1 MTLRELFGRL
11 ATWRRRDAMAHELT
25 SEVEAHVALLAR
37 DLEREGMSPADALAA
52 ARRRI
57 GDVGRLREES
67 RDAWGFPA
75 IDAIV
80 QDVRYAL
87 RGLRRAPGF
96 TITVILTLGLGIGA
110 NVAIFA
116 VLDRLMF
123 RPFPLLHDPATVG
136 RVYLRTTY
144 RGRSNA
150 NSTFPYLRF
159 VDLSAATRT
168 ISDIAAQTE
177 WRFAVG
183 TGEAAAVRK
192 IAGVTPSFFRFFDAP
207 PSLGRYFVA
216 SEDSTATPVAVLSH
230 RFWAT
235 ELGSANV
242 IGRRLMIGVVDYT
255 IIGVAPPDFVGT
267 VAGGPPDIFVPLTT
281 IPANLGSWSVESY
294 RRDYSWDWV
303 QVLVRRRPGAT
314 RQDASAELTTAYIR
328 SRAAARAL
336 NPRVL
341 ADSLAHPLAI
351 VGAVKTS
358 AGPDGGA
365 EGRAALGR
373 GCRRDRTAHRLRERG
388 EFDDRASRAPAA
400 RDHGALGIG
409 RSPRPVARPVS
420 HRGHGAR
427 GVRRGGRRGVRAN
440 RRCRD
445 SVDVAAVRVVVQ
457 SRHGLADA
465 RRRLALCD
473 RRGVAHRA
481 WSGLVGVSARSR
493 VVTAFSQS

>member
-168 ISDIAAQTE
+168 ISDIAAQNRMALRRRDRRGRCSE
-177 WRFAVG
+177 KDCRSHAVILPLFRR
-183 TGEAAAVRK
+183 AAVARTLLRRLGGLDRHTGRRVEPPVLGDRAR
-192 IAGVTPSFFRFFDAP
+192 IGQRDWAP
-207 PSLGRYFVA
+207 PH
-216 SEDSTATPVAVLSH
+216 D
-230 RFWAT
+230 
-235 ELGSANV
+235 
-242 IGRRLMIGVVDYT
+242 
-255 IIGVAPPDFVGT
+255 
-267 VAGGPPDIFVPLTT
+267 
-281 IPANLGSWSVESY
+281 
-294 RRDYSWDWV
+294 
-303 QVLVRRRPGAT
+303 
-314 RQDASAELTTAYIR
+314 
-328 SRAAARAL
+328 
-336 NPRVL
+336 
-341 ADSLAHPLAI
+341 
-351 VGAVKTS
+351 
-358 AGPDGGA
+358 
-365 EGRAALGR
+365 R
-373 GCRRDRTAHRLRERG
+373 GCRLHDHRRRTAGFRRHRRRRAAGHLRPAHHHSREPRVMERG
-388 EFDDRASRAPAA
+388 
-400 RDHGALGIG
+400 
-409 RSPRPVARPVS
+409 
-420 HRGHGAR
+420 
-427 GVRRGGRRGVRAN
+427 
-440 RRCRD
+440 
-445 SVDVAAVRVVVQ
+445 VVP
-457 SRHGLADA
+457 S
-465 RRRLALCD
+465 
-473 RRGVAHRA
+473 
-481 WSGLVGVSARSR
+481 
-493 VVTAFSQS
+493 